1 MSNPSGANQ
10 VLTKVYNEGTNS
22 LGIHLAGGFLVP
34 KNADAFTV
42 TYPSAVQEVYAFRT
56 GGVSGTVIQTV
67 TITYT
72 DSTKMNLLSGV
83 IT

>member
-1 MSNPSGANQ
+1 MANPTGANQ
-10 VLTKVYNEGTNS
+10 VLTKVYEFGSNS
-22 LGIHLAGGFLVP
+22 IGVHLAGSFQAP
-34 KNADAFTV
+34 SEADAFTV
-42 TYPSAVQEVYAFRT
+42 TYPNATQEVYAFRT
-56 GGVSGTVIQTV
+56 GGVSGTIIQTV